1 MATFQT
7 SSYSFSEWVG
17 LFKKPTPELQP
28 DPTRSV
34 PALFIL
40 VRDYG
45 QYRQWSEG
53 ALPELGDMA
62 FWQNLGHSSV
72 VAEILGDSPDEIFV
86 IQASYTQGIINK
98 MSITAWHAGYF
109 GHPNPDRR

>member
-1 MATFQT
+1 
-7 SSYSFSEWVG
+7 
-17 LFKKPTPELQP
+17 
-28 DPTRSV
+28 
-34 PALFIL
+34 
-40 VRDYG
+40 
-45 QYRQWSEG
+45 
-53 ALPELGDMA
+53 MA

-72 VAEILGDSPDEIFV
+72 VPEILGDSPDEIFV